1 MAYTKVDLT
10 KLKNI
15 KGRIT
20 TQVTRAKSSI
30 QGIGTLASNI
40 TPLSD
45 WDVSSK
51 MSSLEDAN
59 GYGYEG
65 YSQDQLR
72 YERKMENYNAAI
84 EELQSLSS
92 SYGESFGGQADD
104 LTGAIQ
110 KVVSLIE
117 TFEEVEVE
125 TLDIDKD
132 AQLDSEDFGDYNS
145 MNAYERSDKDL
156 GDNTSPS
163 PGGCGGGG
171 GGGAENS
178 DWNMY
183 TPDTD
188 PGKSEDP
195 TGTDESDED
204 TSEDTNPEEGENPT
218 GAEQTDGD
226 PTEDTGPQ
234 EGEKPTGAEQTDG
247 DPTEDT
253 GPQDG
258 EKPTGAEQTGGGLG
272 DDGTGSEGEKP
283 TGAEQTGGSLV
294 ETSGSLVDGLVGGG
308 LGDGL
313 EMEDVSAWGAAGAGA
328 LMLGLTNLGAGEDG
342 TNTYL
347 SGLATGLDGDR
358 TLGETGLDVFEHPD
372 YTGGNPDLLSNGG
385 WSSYDEAVAAGC
397 TDVMTENDFLTAK
410 ANGDPSVAGYETYQ
424 DYLDA
429 KYRDYAATHPGFG
442 SGMGGWSSYQDAID
456 AGFTSLMTEQQFL
469 NAKAAGDPSVAGY
482 SSYQEYL
489 DAMYQQYSNN
499 GVDAFNLQSANAL
512 NDANS
517 GGGTSFAAGI
527 GALAGAAAVGGLA
540 AGGVIGAD
548 EANGGLFGSEG
559 GIGADG
565 QYHES
570 KRSVN
575 DVLFGSL
582 DDNDE
587 EEKKRQLLRERI
599 AMITTASTSLSSI
612 VTFIMANLGTIS
624 PIWFTSS
631 ILLFALSLL
640 YFFMVKDKKN
650 KRREELEAMR
660 KLTSRKGF
668 FNQANPKTTPS
679 ANKVDWVLY
688 GMILLSTSSFI
699 LKTYDVI
706 SWLLFLILLI
716 LFVLIIFV
724 YVIMKKKLGENDGQV
739 PYKK

>member
-1 MAYTKVDLT
+1 MAYTKADLT
-10 KLKNI
+10 KLKSI
-15 KGRIT
+15 KNRIT
-20 TQVTRAKSSI
+20 IQATRAKRSI
-30 QGIGTLASNI
+30 QEIGTLASNI
-40 TPLSD
+40 TPLTD
-45 WDVSSK
+45 DDVGSK
-51 MSSLEDAN
+51 MSSLESAN
-59 GYGYEG
+59 GWGYDG
-65 YSQDQLR
+65 YAQDQMR
-72 YERKMENYNAAI
+72 YERKMANYNAAI
-84 EELQSLSS
+84 EELQSLST
-92 SYGESFGGQADD
+92 SYGASFGGIADG

-110 KVVSLIE
+110 AVVSLIE
-117 TFEEVEVE
+117 TFEEAEVE
-125 TLDIDKD
+125 ALDMDKD
-132 AQLDSEDFGDYNS
+132 AQLDTADFGDYNS
-145 MNAYERSDKDL
+145 INAYGRSD
-156 GDNTSPS
+156 TSLEDPPPT
-163 PGGCGGGG
+163 PGGSGGGG

-188 PGKSEDP
+188 PGKGDVP
-195 TGTDESDED
+195 TGTDATDED
-204 TSEDTNPEEGENPT
+204 TTKDTDPDKGENSS
-218 GAEQTDGD
+218 GAEQSDQD
-226 PTEDTGPQ
+226 PSRDTGPQ
-234 EGEKPTGAEQTDG
+234 DGEKTTGAEQTDG

-258 EKPTGAEQTGGGLG
+258 EKTTGTEQTGGGFG
-272 DDGTGSEGEKP
+272 EDGQTTEGEKP
-283 TGAEQTGGSLV
+283 TGAEQTGGGLV
-294 ETSGSLVDGLVGGG
+294 ETSGSLVGGLVGGG

-313 EMEDVSAWGAAGAGA
+313 DMEDVSAWGAAGAGA
-328 LMLGLTNLGAGEDG
+328 LMLGLTNIGTREDG

-347 SGLATGLDGDR
+347 SNLATGLEEDR
-358 TLGETGLDVFEHPD
+358 ALGEMGLDVFEHPD

-410 ANGDPSVAGYETYQ
+410 ANGDPSVAGY
-424 DYLDA
+424 
-429 KYRDYAATHPGFG
+429 
-442 SGMGGWSSYQDAID
+442 
-456 AGFTSLMTEQQFL
+456 
-469 NAKAAGDPSVAGY
+469 

-489 DAMYQQYSNN
+489 DAMYQQYANG
-499 GVDAFNLQSANAL
+499 GVDAFDLQSANAL
-512 NDANS
+512 NDANA

-570 KRSVN
+570 KRSIN

-587 EEKKRQLLRERI
+587 EEKKRQIFRERI

-612 VTFIMANLGTIS
+612 VTFIMANLEIIS
-624 PIWFTSS
+624 PVWFTVS
-631 ILLFALSLL
+631 ILLFASSLL
-640 YFFMVKDKKN
+640 YFFMAKDKKN

-660 KLTSRKGF
+660 KLTSKKGF
-668 FNQANPKTTPS
+668 FNQATPQTTPA

-724 YVIMKKKLGENDGQV
+724 YVIMKKKLGEND
-739 PYKK
+739 